1 MLLRLRR
8 GRRPHLSPSRLHE
21 PRPGQLA
28 IPDTDPV
35 LCCRVSPMLRPFVS
49 PLWPRSARVVCRR
62 DTSGKPRGYCLYRAS
77 PLAQTAWKPRHRRDL
92 GCRDGRRRAGHRPEL
107 RPLQSSRANK
117 PSDTVPE
124 ARRKLIVLESILRF
138 SGIKHPEDDLADRS
152 ISLSGP
158 TWMRPVRCGP
168 SSPGTI
174 SWARFTG

>member
-28 IPDTDPV
+28 IPDTDPI

-107 RPLQSSRANK
+107 RPLQSSRTNK

-124 ARRKLIVLESILRF
+124 ARRKLIVLGSGLR
-138 SGIKHPEDDLADRS
+138 STTPGEGNLADRS
-152 ISLSGP
+152 TSSSGP
-158 TWMRPVRCGP
+158 TWMRTARCGP